1 MAKNFA
7 LPKGWYRKAASDGI
21 SELESTLG
29 PLTVKNAWLFL
40 YLCVAWLEE
49 APKKSGTQFLHI
61 NDRLKSSSGKAQAR
75 LAEASLNSFLPESV
89 TAPDLIDQIGRRYEA
104 ERQSQ
109 GGSEWQRNNVTG
121 ASLEAT
127 LQVLI
132 DRLSGILPSRTPNLN
147 TLQGFE
153 LAPPGYH
160 SKPDLALFSARDFRL
175 LISTKWTLRKE
186 RIGTY
191 LHEAYFYK
199 RRRPDLQVAFVV
211 ADFNDNILKWLVND
225 ELVDRVYHVA
235 LPLLLEV
242 HRPWQGNDQDL
253 PKAFSLLMKPGSKL
267 ASDYITF
274 SELSTKIFPLEQ
286 LFRDIETL
294 RLKDSESFA
303 DPDTEDGGKD
313 EEEADD
319 D

>member
-1 MAKNFA
+1 MAKNFT
-7 LPKGWYRKAASDGI
+7 LPKGWYRLAASEAI
-21 SELESTLG
+21 AELEKTLG
-29 PLTVKNAWLFL
+29 RLTATNAWLFL
-40 YLCVAWLEE
+40 YLCVAWLDDV
-49 APKKSGTQFLHI
+49 PKGSGAWYLHI
-61 NDRLKSSSGKAQAR
+61 NDRLKSKAGKTQAQS
-75 LAEASLNSFLPESV
+75 AEKCLKSFLPESASV
-89 TAPDLIDQIGRRYEA
+89 AQLINQIGRRYEA
-104 ERQSQ
+104 ERQKQ
-109 GGSEWQRNNVTG
+109 GGSDWERNNVTG
-121 ASLEAT
+121 SGLEAT

-211 ADFNDNILKWLVND
+211 ADFNDNILRWLVND

-235 LPLLLEV
+235 LPLVLEV
-242 HRPWQGNDQDL
+242 HKPWQDTNSDL
-253 PKAFSLLMKPGSKL
+253 GKTFSLLMKPGSKV
-267 ASDYITF
+267 ASDYVAF
-274 SELSTKIFPLEQ
+274 LELSTKIFPLEQ

-294 RLKDSESFA
+294 KPKDSENLA
-303 DPDTEDGGKD
+303 DPETEDESSEDD
-313 EEEADD
+313 EERED
-319 D
+319 